1 MATLLQQTVLSDDE
15 KDAING
21 LTRKLRA
28 DEKDLVR
35 FDRYYDGL
43 QRIEHIGLAV
53 PPELRAFMTVVNI
66 PRIAVDEPTIRQA
79 IRAFYRAGDSTS
91 EDPALREAWEINNL
105 ASESTL
111 VHTEEKIF
119 GRTFVSVGA
128 NPDDED
134 HPQISVE
141 DPRQIACAVDARRR
155 QIQDAFRLYRDED
168 AKVTRGTLYRR
179 NTTIHV
185 VRGQRGWVI
194 DDTDDAFGRDDHDLG
209 VVALVMFLNRRRAG
223 KWSGLT
229 EMADVIGMTDDIA
242 RLMSNMMVASETLAL
257 PHRWA
262 AGMEQK
268 DFVDKSGK
276 PLPTWEA
283 YMTAIKAT
291 SNPEA
296 KFGQFQAA
304 DLDNFHKTV
313 NNIFAWCA
321 AMLGLPVRYAGQQSV
336 NPAAEG
342 AIRADEARLIGR
354 VEKMN
359 RFDGD
364 SWAWVMGLE
373 ERFRTGEWGE
383 RNSIRVLWQ
392 DPATPTLSQI
402 ADSGTKMRANRDI
415 SREGL
420 WDMLGWDE
428 PRKKQERDRL
438 AAEAAQDPLLAQATA
453 LSLPTGVPSGAA

>member
-1 MATLLQQTVLSDDE
+1 MAELLTASVLSDDE
-15 KDAING
+15 KSVIQA
-21 LTRKLRA
+21 LTAKLRK
-28 DEKDLVR
+28 DSKDLEKL
-35 FDRYYDGL
+35 DRYYDGL

-66 PRIAVDEPTIRQA
+66 PRVAVDEPTIRQG
-79 IRAFYRAGDSTS
+79 IRAFYRTGDSTQ
-91 EDPALREAWEINNL
+91 EDPSLREAWEFNNL

-119 GRTFVSVGA
+119 GRTFVSVGT
-128 NPDDED
+128 NPDDEE

-141 DPRQIACAVDARRR
+141 DPRQIACAVDSRRR
-155 QIQDAFRLYRDED
+155 QISDAFRLYRDED

-179 NTTIHV
+179 DTTIHA
-185 VRGQRGWVI
+185 VRGRKGWVV
-194 DDTDDAFGRDDHDLG
+194 DDTDEAYGRDDHDLG
-209 VVALVMFLNRRRAG
+209 VVPLVMFLNRRRAG
-223 KWSGLT
+223 KWTGLT
-229 EMADVIGMTDDIA
+229 EMTDVIGMTDDIA

-262 AGMEQK
+262 SGMKKE
-268 DFVDKSGK
+268 DFVDKDGK

-291 SNPEA
+291 ANSEA
-296 KFGQFQAA
+296 KFGQFTAA

-313 NNIFAWCA
+313 NNLFAWCA
-321 AMLGLPVRYAGQQSV
+321 SLLGLPTRYAGQQTV
-336 NPAAEG
+336 NPSSEG

-373 ERFRTGEWGE
+373 ERFRTGGWGD

-402 ADSGTKMRANRDI
+402 ADSATKMRANRDI
-415 SREGL
+415 SREGM

-428 PRKKQERDRL
+428 PRKEQERARL
-438 AAEAAQDPLLAQATA
+438 LKEAQEDPLLAEAGFLA
-453 LSLPTGVPSGAA
+453 GGTGGAA